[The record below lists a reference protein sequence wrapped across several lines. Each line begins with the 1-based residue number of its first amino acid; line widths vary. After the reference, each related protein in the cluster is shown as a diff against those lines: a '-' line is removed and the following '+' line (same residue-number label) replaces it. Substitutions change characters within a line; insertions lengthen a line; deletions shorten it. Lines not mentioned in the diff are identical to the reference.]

1 MDTPNIGKL
10 LKKPSILNGNKDKKE
25 KFNLIQYLKESKIE
39 LKKVSWPTR
48 KETLKNT
55 WIVIGLS
62 FGVAFFL
69 GFWDYIFTTALEWYL
84 KI

>member
-10 LKKPSILNGNKDKKE
+10 LKKPSIISGNKEKKV
-25 KFNLIQYLKESKIE
+25 KFSLIQYLKDSKIE
-39 LKKVSWPTR
+39 LKKVAWPTK

-69 GFWDYIFTTALEWYL
+69 GFWDYIFTTTLEWYL